1 MDAFFFY
8 KSIDPKTI
16 LWRCNTKYLLNHDA
30 GPWCYALWNTY
41 ITDNVVCECRNVI
54 NNVLRVFAWRSVVM
68 SHYPSNTVHD
78 GIVSVG
84 SGDGFNDA
92 DFFKTKMQINV
103 FNLDMGMFDVLEF
116 SFKYYFFLHSLYNL
130 TNLNMFQ
137 ETIWH
142 QQGSMS

>member
-1 MDAFFFY
+1 MDAFFFFI
-8 KSIDPKTI
+8 KVLIQK

-68 SHYPSNTVHD
+68 SHCPSNTVHD

-116 SFKYYFFLHSLYNL
+116 SFKRYFFLHSLYNL